1 MMTRILFAALALG
14 LGLTS
19 CETTDTTP
27 SAVNATSDGSA
38 VVAANEV
45 SAPAPAPAGPKPY
58 PRSDCLVTG
67 EGLASKNT
75 PMTFVHKGQ
84 EIKVCC
90 AACEMA
96 FKMSPKT
103 YLAKIQ

>member
-19 CETTDTTP
+19 CETTDTAP
-27 SAVNATSDGSA
+27 SAVNATADG
-38 VVAANEV
+38 AAIDP
-45 SAPAPAPAGPKPY
+45 SAPSGPKPY

-67 EGLASKNT
+67 EPLNSKNT

-90 AACEMA
+90 SACKMA
-96 FKMSPKT
+96 FNMSPDT

>member
-14 LGLTS
+14 LILTS
-19 CETTDTTP
+19 CETTDSTP
-27 SAVNATSDGSA
+27 GLVNAPSDGSA
-38 VVAANEV
+38 IDP
-45 SAPAPAPAGPKPY
+45 SDPSGPKPY

-67 EGLASKNT
+67 EKLDSKNT

-90 AACEMA
+90 AACKIA
-96 FKMSPKT
+96 FNMSPDT